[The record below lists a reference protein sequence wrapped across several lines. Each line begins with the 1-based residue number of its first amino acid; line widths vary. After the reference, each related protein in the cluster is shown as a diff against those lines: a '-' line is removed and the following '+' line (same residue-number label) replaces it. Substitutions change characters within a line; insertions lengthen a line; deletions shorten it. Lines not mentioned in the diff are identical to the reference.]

1 MEEREIL
8 VIYVGVANVQ
18 PEDISDF
25 CHRVAKKIIPTSF
38 IGEVILLPVQSLDTR
53 IECINPKYITDEELV
68 KEHTN
73 LMKELNE
80 ALHFQLEILKE
91 NKNE

>member
-1 MEEREIL
+1 MLSKVKVYMEEREIL

-38 IGEVILLPVQSLDTR
+38 IGEVILLPV
-53 IECINPKYITDEELV
+53 
-68 KEHTN
+68 
-73 LMKELNE
+73 
-80 ALHFQLEILKE
+80 
-91 NKNE
+91 